1 MYQNERT
8 EKILDLIRSNGY
20 ITVKYLVENL
30 HYSKATIN
38 RDLNILAQSGKIKR
52 TYGGAEMIENRIIPF
67 EFRYHKDKNAKKRI
81 AAKACELVEDGDTI
95 FIDGSTTAQYMS
107 EGLVTKKNLKILTNN
122 MAIAIFLSE
131 YGIEVILLGG
141 KIVEAPY
148 ILSGSDTCDTISK
161 YRADKCFFS
170 TRDLTHDGE
179 IEYDDE
185 TYFTMHKAMIK
196 NSVQTIYLVN
206 SEKIDRSG
214 GRVILGDL
222 SLTDT
227 VISDYEFSDKLKN
240 KFLSVSFIK
249 VE

>member
-1 MYQNERT
+1 MKKFICLECGGNLELNQDLTKGKCPYCSTEWVLKEPLNDESFFKYQIAT
-8 EKILDLIRSNGY
+8 EYQKTFKFSD
-20 ITVKYLVENL
+20 
-30 HYSKATIN
+30 A
-38 RDLNILAQSGKIKR
+38 KR
-52 TYGGAEMIENRIIPF
+52 NFEDVAKMNPDFAEAWWGA
-67 EFRYHKDKNAKKRI
+67 
-81 AAKACELVEDGDTI
+81 
-95 FIDGSTTAQYMS
+95 
-107 EGLVTKKNLKILTNN
+107 
-122 MAIAIFLSE
+122 FLSE

-185 TYFTMHKAMIK
+185 AYFTMHRAMIK

-227 VISDYEFSDKLKN
+227 VISDYDFSDELKN
-240 KFLSVSFIK
+240 KFPSVSFIK